1 MSEKPNSLIN
11 IPDLP
16 PSVDNAIKN
25 ATDKPTQNIGNTLAD
40 IWYILFGGISH
51 TAEKKRIKYD
61 ALLEQYRAELTTS
74 VSNIPAEKRIEPS
87 IQVTAQALDNSNYCI
102 EEKELREMFV
112 SLISNSMN
120 SDYREYVHPSFA
132 EIIKQMS
139 PLDANIIK
147 CFKGSSSDGL
157 LICQYNL
164 NDSSGGGITTL
175 LDNVFIDYPTSSL
188 PECSLSIS
196 SLIRLGLLQIDY
208 ETIILPKDKYMA
220 FREHSF
226 FQELQEKYPNQTV
239 YVKDGR
245 VWLTPL
251 GQSFVKVC
259 IPD

>member
-1 MSEKPNSLIN
+1 MNL
-11 IPDLP
+11 PD
-16 PSVDNAIKN
+16 SVDNAIKN
-25 ATDKPTQNIGNTLAD
+25 VTDKPTQNVGDTLANL
-40 IWYILFGGISH
+40 WYIVFGGISYQ
-51 TAEKKRIKYD
+51 AELKRIKND
-61 ALLEQYRAELTTS
+61 FLLKQYKEELATS
-74 VSNIPAEKRIEPS
+74 ISNVPSEKLIEPS
-87 IQVTAQALDNSNYCI
+87 LLITAQALDNSRYCI
-102 EEKELREMFV
+102 EEGKLREMFV

-120 SDYREYVHPSFA
+120 SDYCEYVHPSFA

-175 LDNVFIDYPTSSL
+175 LDNVFIDYPTSNL
-188 PECSLSIS
+188 PECSLAIS
-196 SLIRLGLLQIDY
+196 SLIRLGLLQVDY
-208 ETIILPKDKYMA
+208 DTFILPKDKYTA
-220 FREHSF
+220 FREHSW
-226 FQELQEKYPNQTV
+226 FQTLQEDYPNQTV
-239 YVKDGR
+239 YVKEGR